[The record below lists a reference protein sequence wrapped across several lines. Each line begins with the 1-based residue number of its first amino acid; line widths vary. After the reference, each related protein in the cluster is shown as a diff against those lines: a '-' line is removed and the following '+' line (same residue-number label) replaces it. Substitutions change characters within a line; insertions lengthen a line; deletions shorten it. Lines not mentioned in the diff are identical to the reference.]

1 MAGIRC
7 LRQLFKLEHFGVHA
21 GKLSSAHTFRT
32 LCTVHSN
39 KLCRNSNET
48 IQKSTPFTFHSALV
62 WGTSE
67 VPPSGRLYSTTSA
80 GTETG
85 STKETKKVQDINEPL
100 PATAVH
106 KRLIRRK
113 RTGVQENSQVIFK
126 EYNTDFYYTG
136 MVTI

>member
-7 LRQLFKLEHFGVHA
+7 LRQLLKLEHFGGHA

-32 LCTVHSN
+32 LCTVHS
-39 KLCRNSNET
+39 KELCRNINGT
-48 IQKSTPFTFHSALV
+48 TQKSKPFTFHSALV
-62 WGTSE
+62 WCTSE
-67 VPPSGRLYSTTSA
+67 VPPSGRLYSTSA
-80 GTETG
+80 GMETG
-85 STKETKKVQDINEPL
+85 SAKETKNVQDINEPL